1 MKLIAALVVLISL
14 GSNFGH
20 AEKNKPDSKEVY
32 FTATGKA
39 EGTGLP
45 LIFRVFEPGKSVKKS
60 DYAQMV
66 VGTWKYDPKVRN
78 GMPDKQTNEEQIKFE
93 NMLAVTTPE
102 GMGYLALV
110 VTGNGEKQW
119 YWYAKDMAAWK
130 KQFKA
135 IFLDKP
141 IFPITF
147 DFGHEPNWET
157 QGKITSSVKKSNPKK

>member
-1 MKLIAALVVLISL
+1 MRIFVAALLLISVA
-14 GSNFGH
+14 SDH
-20 AEKNKPDSKEVY
+20 AQAKETKSDSKETY
-32 FTATGKA
+32 FTATSKA

-45 LIFRVFEPGKSVKKS
+45 LIFRVMEPAKSVKKS

-78 GMPDKQTNEEQIKFE
+78 GMPDQKTNEEQIKFE
-93 NMLAVTTPE
+93 DMLASTTPD

-141 IFPITF
+141 AFPVTF
-147 DFGHEPNWET
+147 NFGHEPNWET
-157 QGKITSSVKKSNPKK
+157 QKKITSSVKK